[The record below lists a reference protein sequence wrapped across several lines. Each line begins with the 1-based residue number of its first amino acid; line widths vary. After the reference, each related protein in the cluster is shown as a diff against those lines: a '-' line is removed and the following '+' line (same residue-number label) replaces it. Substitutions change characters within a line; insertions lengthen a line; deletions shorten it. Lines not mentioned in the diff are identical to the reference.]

1 MFSKACEYAIRA
13 TLFIAQESK
22 KDRRSSLKEIARE
35 IDSPEAFTAKILQKL
50 VQKNIIN
57 SIKGPHG
64 GFFIQTEN
72 NTTMLS
78 EIVEAIDGDH
88 IMNGCALGLKKCS
101 EDHPCPLHFDFVNIR
116 GGLKQMLK
124 TNSIMELS
132 SKLDSG
138 TSFLKI

>member
-1 MFSKACEYAIRA
+1 MFSKACEYGIRA

-35 IDSPEAFTAKILQKL
+35 IDSPGAFTAKILQKL

-72 NTTMLS
+72 NTIMLS

-101 EDHPCPLHFDFVNIR
+101 EDHPCPLHFDFVDIR
-116 GGLKQMLK
+116 GGLKQVLK

>member
-1 MFSKACEYAIRA
+1 MKE
-13 TLFIAQESK
+13 EK
-22 KDRRSSLKEIARE
+22 KVLHELRLDKSIIKLLWA
-35 IDSPEAFTAKILQKL
+35 PALVGQLQKL

-78 EIVEAIDGDH
+78 EIVEAIDGDQ

-101 EDHPCPLHFDFVNIR
+101 EDHPCPLHFDFVDIR

-124 TNSIMELS
+124 TNSIIELS